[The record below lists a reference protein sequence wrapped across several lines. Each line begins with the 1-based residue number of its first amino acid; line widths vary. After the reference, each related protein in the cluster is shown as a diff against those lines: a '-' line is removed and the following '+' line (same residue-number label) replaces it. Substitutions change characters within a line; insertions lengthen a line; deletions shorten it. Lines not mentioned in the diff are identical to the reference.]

1 MDTYIQNQVYDPAT
15 DKWARVAPMKKM
27 CGFVG
32 GVLVERP
39 IHFEPK
45 DSKADLKM
53 GLLLDF

>member
-1 MDTYIQNQVYDPAT
+1 
-15 DKWARVAPMKKM
+15 MKKM

-45 DSKADLKM
+45 ESKANDLKM